1 MSEAIR
7 VTDVLLKYGGF
18 THLAGDRGYILD
30 LLNTPTDPYFMLQFT
45 MVGNSEDGDVERIP
59 FSTNRTSVAWVGAD
73 HDLAEGHG
81 KSGGKVVGF
90 PIVGGTAIE
99 GAL

>member
-1 MSEAIR
+1 MSEVIR

-18 THLAGDRGYILD
+18 THLEGTRENTIG
-30 LLNTPTDPYFMLQFT
+30 LLNDAPDPYFMFTFT
-45 MVGNSEDGDVERIP
+45 MVGHDEDGEVTRIP

-81 KSGGKVVGF
+81 KTSGQVVGF
-90 PIVGGTAIE
+90 PVVGGTAIE